1 MARILAVAFVGAVLA
16 SASGC
21 KQSADSLIK
30 EMIAGLNSL
39 AESIEKGEPEAKQK
53 AIAEKLKATKEKM
66 DKMKLTKEQDDA
78 LKEKYKDEVTKA
90 MMRLLAAGM
99 KAEKSG
105 AKMPD
110 LGGLFK

>member
-1 MARILAVAFVGAVLA
+1 MARFLTVAVVGVVLA

-21 KQSADSLIK
+21 KQSPDSLIK
-30 EMIAGLNSL
+30 EMIAGINSL

-66 DKMKLTKEQDDA
+66 DKLKLTKEQDEA
-78 LKEKYKDEVTKA
+78 LKKKYEDEVTKA

-105 AKMPD
+105 TKMPD
-110 LGGLFK
+110 LKDLFK